1 MTFDPTKNPEA
12 VRAMSAI
19 EAMELNPDPTQIG
32 PQIAPIMDHYG
43 VNPSAQ
49 VDVIQRVR
57 ESVTHGGTS
66 GDDLNPFV
74 REAVGRAVADPRVAG
89 EQAREAV
96 IDAGQDRQGDDLK
109 QHAVRVAGQKAAMT
123 GASSQD
129 AEVLAQDYL
138 DQGMSP
144 SAAAQAAAMVTA
156 ARHMGFP
163 AGFEIFGRLTA
174 RVSGLVVE
182 TNRGDEEK
190 TVTNETVW
198 DIDQSLVQTA
208 IDKYT
213 INCHNYHATAD
224 HDVSSGNLSMGFHW
238 GGYQMFSP
246 QPISLTGL
254 SVGAAA
260 TLNTAYVTS
269 MQGTPYR
276 LAIPK
281 MGDFYATLV
290 AVSATG
296 KSKGAETREVSK
308 QLLDICIADYV
319 VYDSLSSTVSDEA
332 VSAMSAVQAAKKAGK
347 GLAIALAVSA
357 VGVGAS
363 AADVSAHS
371 E

>member
-1 MTFDPTKNPEA
+1 MIFDPEKNLEA
-12 VRAMSAI
+12 ARAMDAI
-19 EAMELNPDPTQIG
+19 GAMELTPDPNIIG
-32 PQIAPIMDHYG
+32 SQIAPVMDRYG

-49 VDVIQRVR
+49 VDVIQRIR
-57 ESVTHGGTS
+57 ERLKPGTD
-66 GDDLNPFV
+66 GDDLNSFV
-74 REAVGRAVADPRVAG
+74 QEAVGRAVADPRVAG

-96 IDAGQDRQGDDLK
+96 TEAGQDLQGDDLR
-109 QHAVRVAGQKAAMT
+109 QHAVQVAGQKAAMT

-129 AEVLAQDYL
+129 AEVLAQEYL

-163 AGFEIFGRLTA
+163 AGFEIFGRLKA

-208 IDKYT
+208 IDSYT

-246 QPISLTGL
+246 QPISLTGV
-254 SVGAAA
+254 SVGVAA

-276 LAIPK
+276 FAAP
-281 MGDFYATLV
+281 MAGDFYATLV

-296 KSKGAETREVSK
+296 KSKGAETKEVSK
-308 QLLDICIADYV
+308 QLLDICIGHYV
-319 VYDSLSSTVSDEA
+319 VYDASGGTVAKEA
-332 VSAMSAVQAAKKAGK
+332 FSAMSTVQAAKKAGK
-347 GLAIALAVSA
+347 GLAAALLISAGAVAASA
-357 VGVGAS
+357 VDIS
-363 AADVSAHS
+363 NHS

>member
-1 MTFDPTKNPEA
+1 MTFDLATNPEA
-12 VRAMSAI
+12 ASAMSAI
-19 EAMELNPDPTQIG
+19 EALELTPDPTQIG
-32 PQIAPIMDHYG
+32 SQIAPIMDRYG

-49 VDVIQRVR
+49 VDVIQRIR
-57 ESVTHGGTS
+57 GRLKPGMT

-96 IDAGQDRQGDDLK
+96 TEAGQTLKGDDLR
-109 QHAVRVAGQKAAMT
+109 QHAVQVAGQKAAMT

-129 AEVLAQDYL
+129 AEVRTQKYL

-144 SAAAQAAAMVTA
+144 SAAAQAGAMVA
-156 ARHMGFP
+156 VARHMGFP
-163 AGFEIFGRLTA
+163 EGFEIFGRLTA
-174 RVSGLVVE
+174 RVSGLVIE
-182 TNRGDEEK
+182 TNRGREEK

-208 IDKYT
+208 IESYA
-213 INCHNYHATAD
+213 INCHNYKATAD

-276 LAIPK
+276 LAIP
-281 MGDFYATLV
+281 MAGDFYATLV

-296 KSKGAETREVSK
+296 KAKGAETREVSK
-308 QLLDICIADYV
+308 QLLDICIGKYV

-332 VSAMSAVQAAKKAGK
+332 VSAMEAVQTAKKAGK
-347 GLAIALAVSA
+347 WLAAALLVSGGAVAASA
-357 VGVGAS
+357 V
-363 AADVSAHS
+363 DVSNHS